1 MITITFEAPS
11 VEALRSDLL
20 KLLGKIDT
28 PCASQTR
35 EFKAT
40 PLFEAPPM
48 DEALQVTLEPVMSKP
63 VEEPQPM
70 PEVKQPTLEEVR
82 AALKE
87 LRDRKG
93 AGAVRELLKAYGA
106 DNLTELKPEDYMGA
120 LARAKTEV

>member
-1 MITITFEAPS
+1 MITVTFEAQS
-11 VEALRSDLL
+11 VEDLRSDLL
-20 KLLGKIDT
+20 KMLGKIDT
-28 PCASQTR
+28 PHTSQAV
-35 EFKAT
+35 EC
-40 PLFEAPPM
+40 EAPPLVEVPPL

-63 VEEPQPM
+63 AEPQPM
-70 PEVKQPTLEEVR
+70 PEVKRPTLEEVR

>member
-1 MITITFEAPS
+1 MIRVTFEAQS
-11 VEALRSDLL
+11 MEDLRSDLRSM
-20 KLLGKIDT
+20 LGKIAT
-28 PCASQTR
+28 PSASQTV
-35 EFKAT
+35 E
-40 PLFEAPPM
+40 LEAPPLVEVPPL
-48 DEALQVTLEPVMSKP
+48 DEAPQVTLEPAMSKP
-63 VEEPQPM
+63 VEAPQPM